1 MVFEKPKKNI
11 QVLEEKIDIITEEIQ
26 CLKEL
31 ISQITNLTQM
41 SNVPIALIRTM
52 QETFKCRICLSVP
65 IKPPIL
71 VSKCCKVIMECE
83 SCINQW
89 YSGPEALTK
98 QCPACKHERGY
109 NER

>member
-1 MVFEKPKKNI
+1 MP
-11 QVLEEKIDIITEEIQ
+11 
-26 CLKEL
+26 
-31 ISQITNLTQM
+31 QITNLTQM

-71 VSKCCKVIMECE
+71 VSKCCKVILGCE

-98 QCPACKHERGY
+98 QCKHERGY
-109 NER
+109 NETQLMRGLDKTQEKHSTERTRGK